1 MEPLSP
7 GRWARRRGTRRG
19 SSLLAVPVGQH
30 SAGAAPRRVALLQWS
45 RQLHQGAREEDCI
58 PRKRP
63 RSGRRNGEDGRGTNG
78 TAGSQS
84 VRRSTHVTTPAQERA
99 YLVGLD
105 YGQRATMGPRESLR
119 ELARLARTAGA
130 TVVGQTLQRRKRPEP
145 ATYIGAGKLEEIIG
159 LREETD
165 YSVVIFDEQ
174 LSPGQQ
180 LRLESALEVKV
191 LDRSALIL
199 DIFASRAS
207 TREAALQV
215 DLAQHEY
222 LLPRLR
228 GQWQHL
234 ERLEGAIGSRGP
246 GETQLETDRR
256 LIGGRISRLKKQIG
270 GVRRQ
275 RELHRSR
282 RRREGIPVV
291 ALVGYTNAGKSSLLQ
306 SLAGSDTLTAD
317 ALFATLDPL
326 TRRVGTDDAETF
338 LLTDTVGFIQKLP
351 TQLIS
356 AFRATLEELES
367 ADVLLHVVDTTSE
380 AASAQSETVL
390 ETLAALGIAGTPM
403 LTVLNKADDLALPD
417 GSSPTCE
424 ADLARIAIDNP
435 ARDAAEAHPDL
446 PNLGTVL
453 VSALTGWGIAE
464 LRTRLGY
471 ELFGK
476 GLAAPAPSRVLT
488 I

>member
-1 MEPLSP
+1 M
-7 GRWARRRGTRRG
+7 ATGT
-19 SSLLAVPVGQH
+19 P
-30 SAGAAPRRVALLQWS
+30 
-45 RQLHQGAREEDCI
+45 REEDCI

-63 RSGRRNGEDGRGTNG
+63 RNGRRNGEHGRGSNG
-78 TAGSQS
+78 SRPM
-84 VRRSTHVTTPAQERA
+84 RRARHVTTPVQERA

-105 YGQRATMGPRESLR
+105 YGQRASMTPRESLR

-130 TVVGQTLQRRKRPEP
+130 TVVGQTLQRRRKPEP
-145 ATYIGAGKLEEIIG
+145 STYIGAGKVEEIQG
-159 LREETD
+159 LRAETG

-180 LRLESALEVKV
+180 LRLESALDVKV

-215 DLAQHEY
+215 ELAQHEY

-256 LIGGRISRLKKQIG
+256 LIGGRISRLKRQID

-306 SLAGSDTLTAD
+306 SLAGSETLTAD

-326 TRRVGTDDAETF
+326 TRRVGTDDAEAF
-338 LLTDTVGFIQKLP
+338 LITDTVGFIQKLP

-367 ADVLLHVVDTTSE
+367 ADLLLHVVDATSD
-380 AASAQSETVL
+380 AADAQSETVL
-390 ETLAALGIAGTPM
+390 ETLAGLGLAGMPM
-403 LTVLNKADDLALPD
+403 LTVLNKADELALPD
-417 GSSPTCE
+417 GTPPTCE
-424 ADLARIAIDNP
+424 EDLARIALENP
-435 ARDAAEAHPDL
+435 AREATEAHEEL

-453 VSALTGWGIAE
+453 VSALTGWGVAE
-464 LRTRLGY
+464 LRSRLGY
-471 ELFGK
+471 ELFEQGV
-476 GLAAPAPSRVLT
+476 ASRSGVGALT
-488 I
+488 T

>member
-1 MEPLSP
+1 
-7 GRWARRRGTRRG
+7 
-19 SSLLAVPVGQH
+19 
-30 SAGAAPRRVALLQWS
+30 
-45 RQLHQGAREEDCI
+45 
-58 PRKRP
+58 
-63 RSGRRNGEDGRGTNG
+63 
-78 TAGSQS
+78 
-84 VRRSTHVTTPAQERA
+84 
-99 YLVGLD
+99 
-105 YGQRATMGPRESLR
+105 MGPRESLR
-119 ELARLARTAGA
+119 ELGRLARTAGA
-130 TVVGQTLQRRKRPEP
+130 TVVGETLQRRKRPDP
-145 ATYIGAGKLEEIIG
+145 ATYIGAGKVEEIRE
-159 LREETD
+159 LRDTSD

-180 LRLESALEVKV
+180 LRLESAFETKV

-256 LIGGRISRLKKQIG
+256 LIGGRISRLKRQIG
-270 GVRRQ
+270 GVRKQ
-275 RELHRSR
+275 RELHRRR

-291 ALVGYTNAGKSSLLQ
+291 ALVGYANAGKSSLLQ
-306 SLAGSDTLTAD
+306 ALAGAETLTAD

-326 TRRVGTDDAETF
+326 TRRVGTDDAEAF

-367 ADVLLHVVDTTSE
+367 ADLLLHVVDSTSV
-380 AASAQSETVL
+380 AADAQSETVL
-390 ETLAALGIAGTPM
+390 DTLAALGLAGTPM
-403 LTVLNKADDLALPD
+403 LTVLNKADELVLPD
-417 GSSPTCE
+417 GSPPTCE
-424 ADLARIAIDNP
+424 ADLARITIENP
-435 ARDAAEAHPDL
+435 ARKAAEAHAEL
-446 PNLGTVL
+446 PNLGAVL
-453 VSALTGWGIAE
+453 VSALTGWGIGE
-464 LRTRLGY
+464 LRTRLAF
-471 ELFGK
+471 ELFDG
-476 GLAAPAPSRVLT
+476 GFAPASSVQRAST
-488 I
+488 A